1 MKRLSD
7 YNVDEAFDLMDKF
20 SEDIAILTSNEG
32 IIAIAK
38 DKKLTDEEK
47 MKKNVSYL
55 FKNYKEELKR
65 VLMAIDQTP
74 INGANLYLRTMQ
86 FLSDINSGGD
96 ANFSESPEQK

>member
-20 SEDIAILTSNEG
+20 SEDIAILTSNKG

-38 DKKLTDEEK
+38 DKKLKDEEK

-86 FLSDINSGGD
+86 FLNDINSGGD